1 MCVCVCVCVRERER
15 GVGVYERERGGEREW
30 GVVPAQE
37 IRASVEGK
45 KAHHRHFL
53 SFFYV
58 PGWSTGKQLLPLL
71 ISRNAAVENT
81 AGGCRGRKEIA
92 FHYPALSFFFTPQ
105 LELANYLWIAQVDRL
120 P

>member
-1 MCVCVCVCVRERER
+1 MFMRERE
-15 GVGVYERERGGEREW
+15 GGEREW

-37 IRASVEGK
+37 IGASVEGK

-53 SFFYV
+53 SFFMSQGGARVSSYS
-58 PGWSTGKQLLPLL
+58 PFLSRGTPQLKIQREGAAGERRSRSTIPL
-71 ISRNAAVENT
+71 
-81 AGGCRGRKEIA
+81 
-92 FHYPALSFFFTPQ
+92 FPFFTPQ